1 MNPPHRP
8 YYLFEEQLVLSQLL
22 SSRGRGFLLAM
33 FPDASEDTLA
43 RVVYGHDVDE
53 TSARYI
59 KKVLKE
65 RMTHD

>member
-1 MNPPHRP
+1 MSQP
-8 YYLFEEQLVLSQLL
+8 YYLFEEQLALSGLL
-22 SSRGRGFLLAM
+22 STRGRGFILAM

-53 TSARYI
+53 ADARYI
-59 KKVLKE
+59 KSVLRE